1 MYQTPVNKNHVQVT
15 YELKYAYWCAD
26 RRFSHPARLAMNV
39 LHHRG
44 SDKSFHRDSN
54 QVMANLSAIGK
65 MLLLV
70 VMVFSLSLAEAR
82 AADEEE
88 EGSEGTEE
96 SAESKGT
103 SYLKLSNDMVVN
115 YGAPSLG
122 RLRYLKFA
130 VNVRVAHSNIG
141 SIVGYHQPAL
151 LDALIILFSSQ
162 PDARM
167 NSAAGKEKIREL
179 ALTELRR
186 IMKREEGEEY
196 IEDLLF
202 VRFVVQR

>member
-1 MYQTPVNKNHVQVT
+1 MYQTPINKNQVQVI
-15 YELKYAYWCAD
+15 YELKYAHWYAD

-39 LHHRG
+39 LNHRG
-44 SDKSFHRDSN
+44 SDKSFHRGSN
-54 QVMANLSAIGK
+54 QAMARLPTIGK

-70 VMVFSLSLAEAR
+70 VMVFSLSLAGAR

-88 EGSEGTEE
+88 GAEE
-96 SAESKGT
+96 PAKGKGT

-115 YGAPSLG
+115 YGDPSLG

-130 VNVRVAHSNIG
+130 VNVRVEHSNVG

-162 PDARM
+162 PDARV
-167 NSAAGKEKIREL
+167 NSAAGKEEIRQL

-186 IMKREEGEEY
+186 IMKREEGEEGEEY

>member
-1 MYQTPVNKNHVQVT
+1 
-15 YELKYAYWCAD
+15 
-26 RRFSHPARLAMNV
+26 MNV
-39 LHHRG
+39 LHQAD
-44 SDKSFHRDSN
+44 SDKSFHSGSN
-54 QVMANLSAIGK
+54 QALASLSAIGK

-70 VMVFSLSLAEAR
+70 VMVFSLSLAGAR

-88 EGSEGTEE
+88 EGSEGSEGPEE
-96 SAESKGT
+96 SAERKGT

-115 YGAPSLG
+115 YGDPSLG

-130 VNVRVAHSNIG
+130 VNVRVAHSNVG
-141 SIVGYHQPAL
+141 NIVGYHQPAL

-162 PDARM
+162 PEARV
-167 NSAAGKEKIREL
+167 NSPAGKEEIRQL

-186 IMKREEGEEY
+186 VMKREEGEEY

>member
-1 MYQTPVNKNHVQVT
+1 MYQTPINKNHVQVI

-26 RRFSHPARLAMNV
+26 RRFSHPVRLAMNV
-39 LHHRG
+39 LNHRG
-44 SDKSFHRDSN
+44 SEKSFHRGAS
-54 QVMANLSAIGK
+54 QAMASLSAIGK

-70 VMVFSLSLAEAR
+70 VMVFSLLLAGAR

-115 YGAPSLG
+115 YGDPSLG

-130 VNVRVAHSNIG
+130 VNVRVEHSNVG

-162 PDARM
+162 PDAKV
-167 NSAAGKEKIREL
+167 NSAAGKEEIRLL

>member
-1 MYQTPVNKNHVQVT
+1 MG
-15 YELKYAYWCAD
+15 A
-26 RRFSHPARLAMNV
+26 S
-39 LHHRG
+39 
-44 SDKSFHRDSN
+44 
-54 QVMANLSAIGK
+54 QVMASLSAIGK

-70 VMVFSLSLAEAR
+70 IMVFSLSLTGAR
-82 AADEEE
+82 AEDEE

-96 SAESKGT
+96 PAERKGT

-130 VNVRVAHSNIG
+130 VNVRVGHSNIG
-141 SIVGYHQPAL
+141 NIVGYHQPAL

-162 PDARM
+162 PDTKV
-167 NSAAGKEKIREL
+167 NSTTGKEEIRQL
-179 ALTELRR
+179 ALIELRR

-196 IEDLLF
+196 IDDLLF

>member
-1 MYQTPVNKNHVQVT
+1 MYQTPLNKNHVQVI
-15 YELKYAYWCAD
+15 YELKYAHWCAD
-26 RRFSHPARLAMNV
+26 RRFSPPARLAMNV
-39 LHHRG
+39 LNYSG
-44 SDKSFHRDSN
+44 SDKSFHRGAS
-54 QVMANLSAIGK
+54 QGMASLSAFGK

-70 VMVFSLSLAEAR
+70 VMVFSLSLAGAR
-82 AADEEE
+82 AADEE

-115 YGAPSLG
+115 YGEPSLG

-130 VNVRVAHSNIG
+130 VNVRVEHSNVG

-162 PDARM
+162 PDARV
-167 NSAAGKEKIREL
+167 NSAAGKEEIRQL

>member
-1 MYQTPVNKNHVQVT
+1 
-15 YELKYAYWCAD
+15 
-26 RRFSHPARLAMNV
+26 MNV
-39 LHHRG
+39 LNLRG
-44 SDKSFHRDSN
+44 SN
-54 QVMANLSAIGK
+54 QAMASLSAIGK
-65 MLLLV
+65 ILLLI
-70 VMVFSLSLAEAR
+70 VMVFSLSLAGAR

-88 EGSEGTEE
+88 EGSGDAEE
-96 SAESKGT
+96 TAERKGT

-115 YGAPSLG
+115 YGDPSLG

-130 VNVRVAHSNIG
+130 VNVRVEHSDVG

-162 PDARM
+162 PDARV
-167 NSAAGKEKIREL
+167 NSAAGKEEIRQL
-179 ALTELRR
+179 ALIELRR

>member
-1 MYQTPVNKNHVQVT
+1 MYQTPINKNHVQVI
-15 YELKYAYWCAD
+15 YELKYAHWCAD

-39 LHHRG
+39 LNHSG
-44 SDKSFHRDSN
+44 SDKRFHRGAS
-54 QVMANLSAIGK
+54 QLMASLSAIGK
-65 MLLLV
+65 VLLLV
-70 VMVFSLSLAEAR
+70 VMVFSLSLAGAR
-82 AADEEE
+82 AEDEQE
-88 EGSEGTEE
+88 EGSEDTEE
-96 SAESKGT
+96 SVESKGT

-115 YGAPSLG
+115 YGEPSLG

-130 VNVRVAHSNIG
+130 VNVRVEHSNIG

-162 PDARM
+162 PDARV
-167 NSAAGKEKIREL
+167 NSAAGKEEIRQL

-186 IMKREEGEEY
+186 VMKREEGEEY

>member
-1 MYQTPVNKNHVQVT
+1 
-15 YELKYAYWCAD
+15 
-26 RRFSHPARLAMNV
+26 
-39 LHHRG
+39 
-44 SDKSFHRDSN
+44 
-54 QVMANLSAIGK
+54 
-65 MLLLV
+65 
-70 VMVFSLSLAEAR
+70 
-82 AADEEE
+82 
-88 EGSEGTEE
+88 
-96 SAESKGT
+96 
-103 SYLKLSNDMVVN
+103 MVVN
-115 YGAPSLG
+115 YGDPSLG

-141 SIVGYHQPAL
+141 NIVGYHQPAL

-162 PDARM
+162 PDARV
-167 NSAAGKEKIREL
+167 NSAAGKEEIRQL

>member
-1 MYQTPVNKNHVQVT
+1 
-15 YELKYAYWCAD
+15 
-26 RRFSHPARLAMNV
+26 MNV
-39 LHHRG
+39 LNHRG
-44 SDKSFHRDSN
+44 SDKSFHRGSN
-54 QVMANLSAIGK
+54 QAMASLSAIGK

-70 VMVFSLSLAEAR
+70 VMVFSLSLAGAR
-82 AADEEE
+82 AEDEE
-88 EGSEGTEE
+88 EGSEGNEGTEE
-96 SAESKGT
+96 PEESKGT

-130 VNVRVAHSNIG
+130 VNVRVEHSNIG

-162 PDARM
+162 PDAKV
-167 NSAAGKEKIREL
+167 NSTTGKEEIRQL